1 MTYNRTASVQCK
13 TCKRARHPSLRRW
26 GLHLAERLRDG
37 YRYSFLLSC
46 VTSIST
52 PSYCCPVHSICII
65 STSTNNSFRGISKYV
80 RGQDTGTAVKCKIYK
95 RSRHPELGRWG
106 LSQAERL
113 RDGYR
118 YSFLLSC
125 VTPISTYSFLLS
137 SAFINCCDREMGFG
151 AMKLLIDV
159 IL

>member
-80 RGQDTGTAVKCKIYK
+80 RGQDTGTSAKCKIC
-95 RSRHPELGRWG
+95 RGEDTPNSGDG
-106 LSQAERL
+106 VCL

-118 YSFLLSC
+118 DSFLLSC
-125 VTPISTYSFLLS
+125 VTPIGTYSFLLS
-137 SAFINCCDREMGFG
+137 SAFIICCDREMGFG
-151 AMKLLIDV
+151 TMKF
-159 IL
+159 